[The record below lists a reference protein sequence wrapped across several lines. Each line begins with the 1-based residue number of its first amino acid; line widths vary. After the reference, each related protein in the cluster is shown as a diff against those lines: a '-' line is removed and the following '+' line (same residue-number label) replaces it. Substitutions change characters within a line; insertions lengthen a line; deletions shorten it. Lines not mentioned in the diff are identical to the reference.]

1 MNDYRELRLDLN
13 PCSEDATDIL
23 AAFLAD
29 IGFESFVPDT
39 DGLTAYV
46 KTELYDENALAE
58 ALSAF
63 PLDARIT
70 RKVTTIEGRDWNSE
84 WEKNYFKPI
93 VVGERC
99 VIHSSFHTDVPRAEY
114 DIIIDPKMAFGTGH
128 HATTS
133 QVISALL
140 EIDESG
146 LTVTDMGTG
155 TGILAILCSM
165 RGATEVNG
173 VEIDPAAWEN
183 AVENVALNGQENRVK
198 LHLGDASVLPALPK
212 ADLFIA
218 NINRNIITG
227 DLERYVAA
235 MKPGAS
241 MILSGFYE
249 HDIPIIMETAAKS
262 GLTQTGYTVLND
274 WACLRLRLSEKNK
287 K

>member
-23 AAFLAD
+23 AAFLAE
-29 IGFESFVPDT
+29 IGFESFVPDA

-63 PLDARIT
+63 PFDAEIT
-70 RKVTTIEGRDWNSE
+70 RKVETIEGRDWNAE

-99 VIHSSFHTDVPRAEY
+99 VIHSSFHTDVPQAEY
-114 DIIIDPKMAFGTGH
+114 DIVIDPKMAFGTGH

-140 EIDESG
+140 DIDETG

-183 AVENVALNGQENRVK
+183 AVENVALNGQESHVT
-198 LHLGDASVLPALPK
+198 LHLGDASVLPTLPK

-227 DLERYVAA
+227 DLDSYVAA
-235 MKPGAS
+235 MKPGAT
-241 MILSGFYE
+241 MLLSGFYE
-249 HDIPIIMETAAKS
+249 HDIPVIMETAAPL
-262 GLTQTGYTVLND
+262 GLREVSHTTLKD
-274 WACLRLRLSEKNK
+274 WCCLKLLLA
-287 K
+287 